1 MMNLYRFFAFGSG
14 KIQIKR
20 QTFSLKLLRRSISS
34 EREVNFDISGDFFIY
49 FINILMYFY
58 STGNLKD
65 MDMKQI
71 FIFFRQV
78 FDIIVVWVLQV
89 VVLDIYLEEVGVC
102 FMFMFFRLF
111 VLQEC
116 IGVLM
121 EWMGE
126 FLLMLEFIFFL
137 FEVFRR
143 GDFGLGVCFF
153 ICVFLF
159 LNVKNLYKFIMVF

>member
-1 MMNLYRFFAFGSG
+1 MNLYRFFVFGSG

-20 QTFSLKLLRRSISS
+20 QTFSLKLLRRSILS

-89 VVLDIYLEEVGVC
+89 VE
-102 FMFMFFRLF
+102 
-111 VLQEC
+111 
-116 IGVLM
+116 
-121 EWMGE
+121 
-126 FLLMLEFIFFL
+126 
-137 FEVFRR
+137 
-143 GDFGLGVCFF
+143 
-153 ICVFLF
+153 
-159 LNVKNLYKFIMVF
+159 K